1 LPRNQLV
8 PTRRSTLAMTRA
20 ERALVRRAADIQ
32 AELFYA
38 RAVDVARRERATGRM
53 SDIGLATRHA
63 LDEGTAIADDLA
75 ERTARN
81 PWAAQALSGIA
92 EDGIR
97 GLRQELRNLQ
107 ED

>member
-1 LPRNQLV
+1 VSYLPVPSSRGALV
-8 PTRRSTLAMTRA
+8 MSRA
-20 ERALVRRAADIQ
+20 ERAVVKQAAAVQ

-38 RAVDVARRERATGRM
+38 RAIDVARRERATGRM
-53 SDIGLATRHA
+53 ADTGIATRYA
-63 LDEGTAIADDLA
+63 MAEGTAIADDLV
-75 ERTARN
+75 ERAARN

-97 GLRQELRNLQ
+97 GLRQELRALQ

>member
-1 LPRNQLV
+1 
-8 PTRRSTLAMTRA
+8 MTRA
-20 ERALVRRAADIQ
+20 ERALAKRAEGVQ

-38 RAVDVARRERATGRM
+38 RAVDVARRERATARM
-53 SDIGLATRHA
+53 GDVGIATRYA
-63 LDEGTAIADDLA
+63 LAEGADIADDLA
-75 ERTARN
+75 ERAARN

-97 GLRQELRNLQ
+97 GLRHELRALQ